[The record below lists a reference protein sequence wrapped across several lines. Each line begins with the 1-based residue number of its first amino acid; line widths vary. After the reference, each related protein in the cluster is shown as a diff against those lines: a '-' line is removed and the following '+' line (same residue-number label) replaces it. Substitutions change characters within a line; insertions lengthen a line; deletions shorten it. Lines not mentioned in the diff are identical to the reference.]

1 MECVRCHGL
10 MLAEHY
16 SDMDETSGRAWLF
29 FWRCVNCGEIV
40 DPLIDHYRR
49 LSQSSHGR
57 FPQVM
62 SRRLRFSR
70 ASGSCVRGG
79 KVSF

>member
-1 MECVRCHGL
+1 MECVRCQGL
-10 MLAEHY
+10 MVAECF
-16 SDMDETSGRAWLF
+16 SEMKQTGGLEVIQ
-29 FWRCVNCGEIV
+29 FWRCINCGEVV

-70 ASGSCVRGG
+70 ASGSCVQGG
-79 KVSF
+79 KFSF